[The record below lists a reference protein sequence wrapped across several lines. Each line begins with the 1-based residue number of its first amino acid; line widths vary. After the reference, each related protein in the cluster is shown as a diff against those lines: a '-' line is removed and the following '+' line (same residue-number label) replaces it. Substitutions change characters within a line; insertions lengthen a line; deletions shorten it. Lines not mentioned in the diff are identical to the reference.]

1 MIQFDEQEFRGDAQV
16 LAGFFKYHN
25 EKSNPPEVFK
35 SDDNHSYYY
44 STIDVDALTFIVQQR
59 NWKIPQLN
67 YNQVQNLVGRLKVN
81 KSPDFFGLSAKHV
94 KYGGSVSIKYIKE
107 YLNLSFKHMEH
118 GIPEQE
124 LVGTGSLAHKAGKKS
139 LCDPKNFRKITVCA
153 LLGQLKQ
160 MAICDLTLPILN
172 PIKSPSQLGFTP
184 ALFVKM
190 ANIMVTEKRAWAL
203 FHDLILLM
211 QFVDAAA
218 DFHNTRHSIILSH
231 FYNGGIED
239 DP

>member
-1 MIQFDEQEFRGDAQV
+1 
-16 LAGFFKYHN
+16 
-25 EKSNPPEVFK
+25 
-35 SDDNHSYYY
+35 
-44 STIDVDALTFIVQQR
+44 
-59 NWKIPQLN
+59 
-67 YNQVQNLVGRLKVN
+67 
-81 KSPDFFGLSAKHV
+81 
-94 KYGGSVSIKYIKE
+94 
-107 YLNLSFKHMEH
+107 
-118 GIPEQE
+118 
-124 LVGTGSLAHKAGKKS
+124 
-139 LCDPKNFRKITVCA
+139 
-153 LLGQLKQ
+153 